1 MGVIG
6 STQLPG
12 QLAAGAADGDPHQQ
26 SYAEG
31 NGDRRERMSFGLL
44 ADPVQSPAPG
54 LGARPERFVGE
65 VRGLID
71 RPALPGAEAV
81 FDILQDRPER
91 VDDLVYG
98 GRRGTGGTLTGTVA
112 DRAQFLSLIHI

>member
-1 MGVIG
+1 M
-6 STQLPG
+6 
-12 QLAAGAADGDPHQQ
+12 
-26 SYAEG
+26 
-31 NGDRRERMSFGLL
+31 RFGLL
-44 ADPVQSPAPG
+44 ADPVQSPAPR
-54 LGARPERFVGE
+54 LGTRPERLVGE

-98 GRRGTGGTLTGTVA
+98 GRRGTGGTVTGTVA
-112 DRAQFLSLIHI
+112 DRTQFPADAAQVVGDG